1 MEGRAGVGIVVLG
14 ALGTPSKPLLSA
26 LPDLTTPHFGL
37 NILGLMFPEAK
48 ANTQIL
54 GRQKAAIKGKSL
66 LKGCRHQAC
75 QTYRLVKR
83 PGYLAVIHFFSPGNI
98 L

>member
-1 MEGRAGVGIVVLG
+1 MGIVVLG

-66 LKGCRHQAC
+66 LKDADIKHAKLTGWLNAQ
-75 QTYRLVKR
+75 
-83 PGYLAVIHFFSPGNI
+83 VIW